1 MEDENFSLE
10 MRGYKRDEV
19 DRVLAELRA
28 ELEHVR
34 DYNYTASAELEQ
46 VKNELETLKRKKTAT
61 PGYAELGAQFEQTL
75 RLAEEQA
82 KKLVSDAGQDAIRIR
97 ETAKAES
104 EQVTR
109 KAQQKADQLVKEA
122 EAKLAEAKLEAERLS
137 TEILNTA
144 KNREAE
150 AL

>member
-61 PGYAELGAQFEQTL
+61 QVMPN
-75 RLAEEQA
+75 LALSSNKPFALLKSRPRSSSPTPARTQSAFA
-82 KKLVSDAGQDAIRIR
+82 KPPRQN
-97 ETAKAES
+97 
-104 EQVTR
+104 
-109 KAQQKADQLVKEA
+109 
-122 EAKLAEAKLEAERLS
+122 LS
-137 TEILNTA
+137 
-144 KNREAE
+144 R
-150 AL
+150 